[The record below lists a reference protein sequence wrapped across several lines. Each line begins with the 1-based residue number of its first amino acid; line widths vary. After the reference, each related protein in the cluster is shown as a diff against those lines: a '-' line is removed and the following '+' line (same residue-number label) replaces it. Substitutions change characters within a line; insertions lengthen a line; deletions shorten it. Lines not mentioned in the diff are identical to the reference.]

1 MRHRIQLWVAVAMV
15 AFGVIIIMVSFFI
28 PPIGVIDSSV
38 LVAFGEVLTFSGSLL
53 GIDYKY
59 KLRDG

>member
-1 MRHRIQLWVAVAMV
+1 MRHRVQLWVAVAMV
-15 AFGVIIIMVSFFI
+15 VFGVVMIMVSFFI
-28 PPIGVIDSSV
+28 PPLGVIDSSV
-38 LVAFGEVLTFSGSLL
+38 LVAFGEMLTFSGSLL

>member
-1 MRHRIQLWVAVAMV
+1 MRHRVQLWVAVVMV

-28 PPIGVIDSSV
+28 PPLGVIDSSV

>member
-1 MRHRIQLWVAVAMV
+1 MV
-15 AFGVIIIMVSFFI
+15 AFGVIIIMISFFI